1 MNIFIDKEFKCHTTN
16 PDGAFREVVLSKNAK
31 AFFSNKCT
39 TFIEG
44 YRLKPAGETWVREDG
59 EVFSGGEMITPWKD
73 YNELAAAQAQY
84 EADLIVQQDM
94 ENALEILLG
103 GDVT

>member
-1 MNIFIDKEFKCHTTN
+1 MKGYIDSEFKFHTTN
-16 PDGAFREVVLSKNAK
+16 PDGIYREVVLSEMAE
-31 AFFSNKCT
+31 AFFANKCT
-39 TFIEG
+39 TFAEG
-44 YRLKPAGETWVREDG
+44 YRYKPAGETWIRGDG
-59 EVFSGGEMITPWKD
+59 EEFSGGEMITPWKD
-73 YNELAAAQAQY
+73 YDELAAAQAQY

>member
-1 MNIFIDKEFKCHTTN
+1 MIIYTDKENKCHVTN
-16 PDGAFREVVLSKNAK
+16 DGTMTEALAPAIFYG
-31 AFFSNKCT
+31 KCPA
-39 TFIEG
+39 FIEG
-44 YRLKPAGETWVREDG
+44 YVFVPRATEEINGETYG
-59 EVFSGGEMITPWKD
+59 KGLLYPWNP
-73 YNELAAAQAQY
+73 YTELAAAQAQY

>member
-1 MNIFIDKEFKCHTTN
+1 MKIYIDDEFKCHTTN
-16 PDGAFREVVLSKNAK
+16 DGTFREVEEP
-31 AFFSNKCT
+31 FFDNKCQ

-44 YRLKPAGETWVREDG
+44 FRLKPDGETWVREDG
-59 EVFSGGEMITPWKD
+59 EVFSDCKMITPWKD
-73 YNELAAAQAQY
+73 YGELAAAQAQY